1 MLTFG
6 ISYWDTT
13 KLYCTT
19 TLQKYKTQVKFYR
32 NYIKLTFMLW
42 KQHSLNPLNKSTRLL
57 AFTRMTNAKTCS
69 PLNNQICISYLMVA
83 KRRCAA
89 HHVHKVKYWFA
100 INFLFT
106 LFWSIWQWIHYTL
119 FEIPWK
125 WWQVDFLCVDFI
137 AYLNCFA
144 LITTVCEI
152 FRFVN

>member
-83 KRRCAA
+83 KRRCAPCA
-89 HHVHKVKYWFA
+89 QSKILVWYKFLVYAFLVHMAMNSLYSFWDSLKMMTSWF
-100 INFLFT
+100 FVRGL
-106 LFWSIWQWIHYTL
+106 YCL
-119 FEIPWK
+119 FELFCTNNYCMRNI
-125 WWQVDFLCVDFI
+125 QIC
-137 AYLNCFA
+137 
-144 LITTVCEI
+144 
-152 FRFVN
+152 